1 MIKVNKNSFFKF
13 IFIVVFIVFVIAYV
27 IGVSGYYEYDL
38 ANKKVLTEERIK
50 EFEKDV
56 ENNENIDIKDYVV
69 DTHRD
74 YTNKFTKSV
83 TGVSITLNKYL
94 KKTIEKAFNLVSKMV
109 KD

>member
-1 MIKVNKNSFFKF
+1 MNKNSFFKF

-38 ANKKVLTEERIK
+38 ANKKVLTEEKIK

-56 ENNENIDIKDYVV
+56 ENNENIDLKDYAV

-83 TGVSITLNKYL
+83 TYVSLGLNKYL

-109 KD
+109 ED